1 MTETLNVPGFN
12 LGNDFAAYDSH
23 VSSGVLRCSPAS
35 PDSTY
40 HLRFL
45 EGDWPSISVEPC
57 LIGMTQP
64 TSPPIGRL
72 RVLVALR
79 SCDLTLEL
87 ARR

>member
-1 MTETLNVPGFN
+1 MTESLNVPGFN

-23 VSSGVLRCSPAS
+23 ISSGVLRRSPAS

-45 EGDWPSISVEPC
+45 DGDWPSISVEPRSFFVN
-57 LIGMTQP
+57 IRMAP
-64 TSPPIGRL
+64 
-72 RVLVALR
+72 RVPNRR
-79 SCDLTLEL
+79 SLQSCELALEL